1 VKYTFLGPAVTASAI
16 FISGCVPIVLAPGAE
31 QVKITQ
37 QPADVSACT
46 AVGNVSP
53 NMQKQEDARNLTVG
67 LGGNALLV
75 TQKSLD
81 GVIISGVA
89 YHCT

>member
-1 VKYTFLGPAVTASAI
+1 VKYNYLRSAMAASII
-16 FISGCVPIVLAPGAE
+16 FISGCIPVVLAPGAE

-37 QPADVSACT
+37 KPADVATCP

-53 NMQKQEDARNLTVG
+53 NLQKQEDARNLTVG

-89 YHCT
+89 YHCN

>member
-1 VKYTFLGPAVTASAI
+1 VKYTFLGLATTVSVI
-16 FISGCVPIVLAPGAE
+16 FTSGCVPVVLAPGAE

-37 QPADVSACT
+37 KPTDVAGCT

-53 NMQKQEDARNLTVG
+53 NLQKQEDARNLTVG

-75 TQKSLD
+75 TQESLD
-81 GVIISGVA
+81 KVIISGVA